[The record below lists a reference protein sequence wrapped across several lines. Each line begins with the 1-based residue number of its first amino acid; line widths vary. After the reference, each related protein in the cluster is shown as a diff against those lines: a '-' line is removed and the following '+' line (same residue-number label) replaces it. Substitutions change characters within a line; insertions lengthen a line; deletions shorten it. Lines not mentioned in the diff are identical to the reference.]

1 MPFFFII
8 PVWLLL
14 VAVGLILLFF
24 ARFRIL
30 GYFVIAVPTGAT
42 VTSFLLSTSVFFVVP
57 RLLPMSSRP
66 WYGLLILA
74 VYVVALLLGGLLG
87 AIGAFS
93 LVLKLQKRY
102 RN

>member
-24 ARFRIL
+24 ARFRML

-42 VTSFLLSTSVFFVVP
+42 VISFLLSTSVFSLFCGCCHC
-57 RLLPMSSRP
+57 LLSLGTVCSS
-66 WYGLLILA
+66 
-74 VYVVALLLGGLLG
+74 
-87 AIGAFS
+87 
-93 LVLKLQKRY
+93 
-102 RN
+102 